1 MSILRIALSPPPED
15 EERDTG
21 LRFTDILFGFV
32 IRELFIRL
40 QLEPARPVRPLA
52 ADRGDGARAGQLDR
66 VPAEP
71 QPSDLSAQVLQPPAR
86 ALLRRPAH
94 ADPLLPDRNA
104 DAGRPA
110 KSPPGAGALAKHTA
124 YILTLI
130 FVLYLLWDFG
140 GILMGAF
147 GKYPHS
153 KPDPVGFAITA
164 LVLIAIGAMWLVLR
178 RVDVGRSGAEIS
190 FAVASVL
197 LLAYRF
203 LKELRTSVRLVKP
216 KPAGP

>member
-1 MSILRIALSPPPED
+1 MLGSWIGFRRSLNRPTYQLKFFNLPLVRFFVDQLMLILYFRIATLTPDDPE
-15 EERDTG
+15 
-21 LRFTDILFGFV
+21 
-32 IRELFIRL
+32 
-40 QLEPARPVRPLA
+40 
-52 ADRGDGARAGQLDR
+52 
-66 VPAEP
+66 
-71 QPSDLSAQVLQPPAR
+71 
-86 ALLRRPAH
+86 
-94 ADPLLPDRNA
+94 
-104 DAGRPA
+104 

-147 GKYPHS
+147 GKYPNS
-153 KPDPVGFAITA
+153 KPDPAGFAITA